1 MLHQNAVLY
10 LALKRTGGLSAWIV
24 FIALFMTNRLYEN
37 GQLSRFSTSGSAIP
51 LTLVLSIAA
60 FIAFIMLFV
69 GFCILCLYS
78 YVLVRS
84 YKVSLRDDGLALSYG
99 VFKVSDE
106 LLPFARIQEILTKRG
121 ILERVMGLA
130 SVRIKLAGGKPKRLQ
145 GLSPDAAD
153 ALRDQVM
160 GRPKDEPEAGEP

>member
-1 MLHQNAVLY
+1 
-10 LALKRTGGLSAWIV
+10 
-24 FIALFMTNRLYEN
+24 
-37 GQLSRFSTSGSAIP
+37 
-51 LTLVLSIAA
+51 
-60 FIAFIMLFV
+60 
-69 GFCILCLYS
+69 
-78 YVLVRS
+78 VRS

-121 ILERVMGLA
+121 ILERLMGLA

-160 GRPKDEPEAGEP
+160 RRPKDEPEAGEP